1 MKKSLFI
8 LAAAALMASCGNDS
22 VRNDIV
28 ENEVPIGFVPT
39 FMEKSTKANAGE
51 MIIDRS
57 DANNIINTFNVDGNT
72 FEVWGWKTNTDGTS
86 KVFDNQTVTYN
97 SSNTTQ
103 TTKWGYTPLKYWDRS
118 ASYKFYAVAPHGVF
132 TLNEDN
138 TTEANRKFSA
148 SGVPT
153 VQTLQNSDASSTA
166 NLIKLATAESS
177 DPGTAST
184 AIDYLVAAKVECAAG
199 KANQS
204 NNTPRYDSTDSDV
217 EFTFS
222 HILSKLTVKVLTTD
236 DFAGSG
242 KPDIKLDE
250 LTMSINGVSR
260 NYAQTTAGITTPA
273 VAGASNYDVWT
284 NAITD
289 SVKVTCFHADNSSLN
304 SFGIDSLL
312 LTDAGQQVASY
323 FVTPTPTTSGEAS
336 VRVIAKYTVY
346 YSDGV
351 VDHCIS
357 PETKVES
364 LTSFI
369 QNNSYTLNIK
379 IAPEAI
385 LFDVNVVNGFTPE
398 DAIEQEVE

>member
-1 MKKSLFI
+1 MKKSLLF
-8 LAAAALMASCGNDS
+8 LAATALMVSCGNEG
-22 VRNDIV
+22 VRNDII
-28 ENEVPIGFVPT
+28 EDEIPIGFVPT

-51 MIIDRS
+51 MIIDRTNS
-57 DANNIINTFNVDGNT
+57 INTFNVDNNT
-72 FEVWGWKTNTDGTS
+72 FEVWGWKTNTQGTT

-97 SSNTTQ
+97 SSNTTES
-103 TTKWGYTPLKYWDRS
+103 TKWGYTPIKYWDRS

-132 TLNEDN
+132 TLVEDN

-148 SGVPT
+148 ANVPS
-153 VQTLQNSDASSTA
+153 VQTLQNSDASSAT
-166 NLIKLATAESS
+166 NLIKLATAASS
-177 DPGTAST
+177 VPGTAST
-184 AIDYLVAAKVECAAG
+184 AVDYLVAAKVECAAG

-204 NNTPRYDSTDSDV
+204 NNTPRYQTGDNDV

-236 DFAGSG
+236 DFAESG

-250 LTMSINGVSR
+250 LTMSINGVAQS
-260 NYAQTTAGITTPA
+260 YAQTTAGVTTPA
-273 VAGASNYDVWT
+273 VANATNYDVWS

-289 SVKVTCFHADNSSLN
+289 SVTVTCFHADNSSLT

-312 LTDAGQQVASY
+312 LTDEGQQVASY
-323 FVTPTPTTSGEAS
+323 FVTPTPTTSGKAS

-351 VDHCIS
+351 VDHCVS
-357 PETKVES
+357 PETKVDN

>member
-1 MKKSLFI
+1 MKKSLFL
-8 LAAAALMASCGNDS
+8 LAAVALFASCAQKDVKND
-22 VRNDIV
+22 VIED
-28 ENEVPIGFVPT
+28 EAPIGFVPT

-51 MIIDRS
+51 MIIDRTNS
-57 DANNIINTFNVDGNT
+57 INTFNVDNNT
-72 FEVWGWKTNTDGTS
+72 FEVWGWKTNTQGTS

-97 SSNTTQ
+97 SQNQ
-103 TTKWGYTPLKYWDRS
+103 TESTKWGYTPLKYWDRS
-118 ASYKFYAVAPHGVF
+118 ASYKFYAVAPNGVF

-148 SGVPT
+148 ANVPS
-153 VQTLQNSDASSTA
+153 VQTLQNSDASSAT
-166 NLIKLATAESS
+166 NLIKLATAASS
-177 DPGTAST
+177 VPGTAST

-204 NNTPRYDSTDSDV
+204 NNTPRYQAGDNDV

-236 DFAGSG
+236 DFATSA
-242 KPDIKLDE
+242 KPDIKLSE
-250 LTMSINGVSR
+250 LTMTINGVAQ
-260 NYAQTTAGITTPA
+260 NYAQTTAGEITPA
-273 VAGASNYDVWT
+273 VENATNYDVWS
-284 NAITD
+284 NAITTA
-289 SVKVTCFHADNSSLN
+289 VPVTCFHADASSLATYQV
-304 SFGIDSLL
+304 DSLL
-312 LTDAGQQVASY
+312 LTDTGQQVASY
-323 FVTPTPTTSGEAS
+323 FVAPTPTTSGEAE
-336 VRVIAKYTVY
+336 VKVIAKYTVY

-351 VDHCIS
+351 VDHCVS
-357 PETKVES
+357 PETTVEN